1 MKTLSTNSYKQSGAA
16 LPVALVMLLISTIVG
31 LASIRSTTIQTKMS
45 ANMYD
50 RSLAYQGAEAAL
62 REAEEKIIN
71 SNNYI
76 DISVDCTDKVSA
88 ETCPSIPKGT
98 FSGIGASNKWK
109 TINKSSAPNTTLV
122 SSKSSPQ
129 YYIERIGLTGGI
141 GELGRE
147 RSANDDTYEGRG
159 ESASNSAN
167 AMLFRITARSSDPAK
182 VKNRSIVVL
191 QTTIKKN
198 I

>member
-1 MKTLSTNSYKQSGAA
+1 MKTLSTNNYKQSGAA

-71 SNNYI
+71 SNNYT
-76 DISVDCTDKVSA
+76 DISVDCTDTVSA

-98 FSGIGASNKWK
+98 FSGIGASDEWK
-109 TINKSSAPNTTLV
+109 TINEGSTPNTTLV
-122 SSKSSPQ
+122 SSNSSPQ

-141 GELGRE
+141 DELARG
-147 RSANDDTYEGRG
+147 RSANDDTYESWG
-159 ESASNSAN
+159 ESTANS
-167 AMLFRITARSSDPAK
+167 MLFRITARSSDPAI
-182 VKNRSIVVL
+182 VKDRSIVVL